1 MADARRLPVLTMIA
15 PVLAKTKPYI
25 GQEPPDDYLD
35 RLIQSISFAQEH
47 MTVLEN
53 ANAGDFDDV
62 VKCDIFKA
70 QMGGKY
76 LPVPAQDPYNGN
88 ANINSPATLRA
99 WMRSHYQRE
108 TVGVADNDAQTI
120 GFLKNHLSG
129 DLYTWMR
136 AVAPAGINA
145 FFTNLKDMWLE
156 CAPNLNG
163 NQNYQ
168 NNSSAEIEKLNS
180 QIAFLQA
187 QLAQPAQVHLQN
199 NEASAIFEKLNSKI
213 ASLEAQLA
221 ESMQVHSKLAQ
232 RLQLSE
238 NVINSN
244 NASILDSHI
253 NQELE
258 KRLGVIE
265 INLAKLTKLIREDTK
280 SAQYR
285 YSESSDYNN
294 GGLEKRLERIEAHL
308 AKFDR
313 NNTRGAKTSQRQR
326 SESLP
331 FGGLEKR
338 LGKIEALLDKL
349 TKDSKSRS
357 SRVHMATVDEQSDPI
372 FSDDDTSK
380 PEDND
385 YNSDNSSAEPAG
397 QRGYPD
403 KSSKSKVSSKS
414 ELCKVKQD
422 NNLSSTHNASSDK
435 DSHGKH
441 VSLEETIQKIIQI
454 EFENYL
460 PYIIQQAKKCVP
472 ASAQDSDEEDI
483 LDGPMEINFIRKKEP
498 ATDVVTVKC
507 KIKRLV
513 IPAGTVDP
521 GANFPIM
528 SEDISERSKLEIDTK
543 EKHDLRGIATIPIES
558 LGTVQNVPVNFAP
571 RCTIYA
577 DFAVEVKPP
586 LFLATSSSRVGRPD
600 K

>member
-1 MADARRLPVLTMIA
+1 
-15 PVLAKTKPYI
+15 
-25 GQEPPDDYLD
+25 
-35 RLIQSISFAQEH
+35 
-47 MTVLEN
+47 
-53 ANAGDFDDV
+53 
-62 VKCDIFKA
+62 
-70 QMGGKY
+70 
-76 LPVPAQDPYNGN
+76 
-88 ANINSPATLRA
+88 
-99 WMRSHYQRE
+99 MRSHYQRE
-108 TVGVADNDAQTI
+108 TTCGW
-120 GFLKNHLSG
+120 S
-129 DLYTWMR
+129 
-136 AVAPAGINA
+136 
-145 FFTNLKDMWLE
+145 
-156 CAPNLNG
+156 APNLNG

-168 NNSSAEIEKLNS
+168 NNSSAEIEKLNFQLAS
-180 QIAFLQA
+180 LQA

-199 NEASAIFEKLNSKI
+199 NETSAIFEKLNSKI

-221 ESMQVHSKLAQ
+221 KSMQMHSKLAQ
-232 RLQLSE
+232 CLQLPE

-285 YSESSDYNN
+285 
-294 GGLEKRLERIEAHL
+294 
-308 AKFDR
+308 

-338 LGKIEALLDKL
+338 LGKIKALLDKL

-385 YNSDNSSAEPAG
+385 YNSDNSSAKPAG

-441 VSLEETIQKIIQI
+441 VSLEETIRKIIQI

-498 ATDVVTVKC
+498 TTDVVTVKC

-558 LGTVQNVPVNFAP
+558 LGTVRNVPVNFAP
-571 RCTIYA
+571 GCTIYA
-577 DFAVEVKPP
+577 DFAVVKYPKLMLILPNTLLDKYNYDLLASKRELRLECNGKEFFIPINMHKVKNKLEVNCANITPECDD
-586 LFLATSSSRVGRPD
+586 SMIPD
-600 K
+600 CISQDLSEDGVLKKK

>member
-1 MADARRLPVLTMIA
+1 
-15 PVLAKTKPYI
+15 
-25 GQEPPDDYLD
+25 
-35 RLIQSISFAQEH
+35 
-47 MTVLEN
+47 
-53 ANAGDFDDV
+53 
-62 VKCDIFKA
+62 
-70 QMGGKY
+70 
-76 LPVPAQDPYNGN
+76 
-88 ANINSPATLRA
+88 
-99 WMRSHYQRE
+99 
-108 TVGVADNDAQTI
+108 
-120 GFLKNHLSG
+120 
-129 DLYTWMR
+129 MR

-156 CAPNLNG
+156 RASNLNG

-180 QIAFLQA
+180 QIASLQA

-221 ESMQVHSKLAQ
+221 ELMQVHSKLAQ
-232 RLQLSE
+232 RLQLPE

-280 SAQYR
+280 SAQYQ

-331 FGGLEKR
+331 FGGLEKI
-338 LGKIEALLDKL
+338 LGKIETLSDKL

-385 YNSDNSSAEPAG
+385 YNSDNSSAG
-397 QRGYPD
+397 
-403 KSSKSKVSSKS
+403 
-414 ELCKVKQD
+414 
-422 NNLSSTHNASSDK
+422 SDPGK
-435 DSHGKH
+435 RDMNVYITHGK
-441 VSLEETIQKIIQI
+441 
-454 EFENYL
+454 
-460 PYIIQQAKKCVP
+460 KK
-472 ASAQDSDEEDI
+472 
-483 LDGPMEINFIRKKEP
+483 
-498 ATDVVTVKC
+498 
-507 KIKRLV
+507 
-513 IPAGTVDP
+513 
-521 GANFPIM
+521 
-528 SEDISERSKLEIDTK
+528 
-543 EKHDLRGIATIPIES
+543 
-558 LGTVQNVPVNFAP
+558 
-571 RCTIYA
+571 
-577 DFAVEVKPP
+577 
-586 LFLATSSSRVGRPD
+586 
-600 K
+600 

>member
-1 MADARRLPVLTMIA
+1 
-15 PVLAKTKPYI
+15 
-25 GQEPPDDYLD
+25 
-35 RLIQSISFAQEH
+35 
-47 MTVLEN
+47 
-53 ANAGDFDDV
+53 
-62 VKCDIFKA
+62 
-70 QMGGKY
+70 
-76 LPVPAQDPYNGN
+76 
-88 ANINSPATLRA
+88 
-99 WMRSHYQRE
+99 
-108 TVGVADNDAQTI
+108 
-120 GFLKNHLSG
+120 
-129 DLYTWMR
+129 MR

-156 CAPNLNG
+156 RASNLNG

-180 QIAFLQA
+180 QIASLQA

-232 RLQLSE
+232 RLQLPE

-280 SAQYR
+280 SAQYQ

-313 NNTRGAKTSQRQR
+313 NNTRGAKTSQH
-326 SESLP
+326 
-331 FGGLEKR
+331 
-338 LGKIEALLDKL
+338 
-349 TKDSKSRS
+349 SKSRS

-380 PEDND
+380 SEDND

-441 VSLEETIQKIIQI
+441 VSLEETIRKIIQI

-460 PYIIQQAKKCVP
+460 LYIIQQAKKCVP

-513 IPAGTVDP
+513 ILAGTVDP

-528 SEDISERSKLEIDTK
+528 SEDISEQSKLKIDTK

-558 LGTVQNVPVNFAP
+558 LGTVRNVPVNFAP
-571 RCTIYA
+571 GCTIYA
-577 DFAVEVKPP
+577 DFAVIKYPKPMLILPNTLLDKYNYDLLASKRELRLECNGKEFFIPINMHKVKNKLEVNCANITPECDD
-586 LFLATSSSRVGRPD
+586 SMIPD
-600 K
+600 CISQDLSEDGALKKK